1 MYHDIMYEKNRRYAM
16 AKFETTLKGD
26 FFQVIHR
33 ISDGIIDG
41 SMSASLEE
49 TSDFKSGDAKCSVR
63 VFERYSYMGGNRVSM
78 SLTFFQNA
86 NGPIQLSAITAGGS
100 QALFFKINT
109 MGEEAFLDKLK
120 ELIEDRT

>member
-1 MYHDIMYEKNRRYAM
+1 M

-100 QALFFKINT
+100 QALFFKVNT